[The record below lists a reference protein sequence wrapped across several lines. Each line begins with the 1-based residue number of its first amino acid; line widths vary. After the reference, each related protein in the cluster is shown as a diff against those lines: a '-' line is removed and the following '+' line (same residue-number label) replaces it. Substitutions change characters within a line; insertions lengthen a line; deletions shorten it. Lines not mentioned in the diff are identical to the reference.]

1 MNTRILH
8 AENLTKTFHTKRGDV
23 RALKGVSMT
32 LEEGSLTAMTGPDG
46 AGKTTFMRMVTGLL
60 VPDAGSLFV
69 DGIRVTEE
77 PQRVRDILS
86 YMPQKFGL
94 YENLTVGEN
103 ICLYADLHG
112 VPEEERKKRF
122 PRLLKMAGLEPFT
135 ERLAGKLSGGMK
147 QKLALITA
155 LVRNPRLLLLDE
167 PSVGVD
173 PLSRRELWEILHEL
187 KESEKLTIL
196 VSTAYRD
203 ECAQGDMVHVFT
215 DGEIIASGAPNEMR
229 EALDRCVFGTSRER
243 ETIRGAAPASFRSA
257 APVISVRHL
266 VKCFGDFTAVA
277 NTSFDVHAGEIFG
290 LLGANG
296 AGKTTTFRMLCG
308 LLEATE
314 GELYV
319 KGIDMRKNRRE
330 GRKYLGYVSQ
340 KFSLYDGISVRENL
354 AFFGGAYGLFG
365 EALTRRIEEL
375 AEEFDL
381 RERMEEA
388 AGKLPMG
395 FRQRLAMSAALLHQ
409 PEILFLDEPTSGI
422 DPLARI
428 AFWKEIKRLQ
438 AKGKTVIVTT
448 HFMDEAEYCDRMLI
462 QDHGRVLALGS
473 PREVR
478 ERYDLLDGSM
488 NDVFIEIIERER
500 RGEDDRVS

>member
-1 MNTRILH
+1 MHTYILH
-8 AENLTKTFHTKRGDV
+8 AANVTKTFRTKRGEV
-23 RALKGVSMT
+23 HALKGVSMS
-32 LEEGSLTAMTGPDG
+32 LEEGSLTAMVGPDG
-46 AGKTTFMRMVTGLL
+46 AGKTTFIRMVTGLL
-60 VPDAGSLFV
+60 APDTGSIIV
-69 DGIRVTEE
+69 DGIHVAKE
-77 PQRVRDILS
+77 PQRVQDILS

-94 YENLTVGEN
+94 YENLTVEEN
-103 ICLYADLHG
+103 INFYADLHN
-112 VPEEERKKRF
+112 VSKEEREKRF
-122 PRLLKMAGLEPFT
+122 PRLLTMAGLESFT
-135 ERLAGKLSGGMK
+135 GRLAGKLSGGMK

-155 LVRNPRLLLLDE
+155 LVRKPRLLLLDE

-203 ECAQGDMVHVFT
+203 ECEQGDMVHVFIE
-215 DGEIIASGAPNEMR
+215 GEIIASDTPNGIR
-229 EALDRCVFGTSRER
+229 EVLDRRVFGTAQEKAV
-243 ETIRGAAPASFRSA
+243 IRGVSCGSLRSTDS
-257 APVISVRHL
+257 VISVRHL
-266 VKCFGDFTAVA
+266 VKRFNDFTAVA
-277 NTSFDVHAGEIFG
+277 NTSFDVRAGEIFG

-319 KGIDMRKNRRE
+319 KGIDMRKKRRE

-340 KFSLYDGISVRENL
+340 KFSLYDGLSVQENL
-354 AFFGGAYGLFG
+354 VFFGGAYGLFG
-365 EALTRRIEEL
+365 EALAQRIEEV

-381 RERMEEA
+381 KERMEEA
-388 AGKLPMG
+388 AGDIPMG
-395 FRQRLAMSAALLHQ
+395 FRQRLAMSAALLHN

-422 DPLARI
+422 DPLERI

-438 AKGKTVIVTT
+438 ENGKTVIVTT
-448 HFMDEAEYCDRMLI
+448 HFMDEAEYCDRILI

-478 ERYDLLDGSM
+478 GQYDLLDENM

-500 RGEDDRVS
+500 RGE